1 MPMRPNKRTAALEN
15 TVPRLSS
22 EPLNIDLGAQPPPT
36 SPTAESNPTH
46 HQRATIPQRP
56 ISLVV
61 RNTRKSRNKHPH
73 LSIPR
78 YNHYLLARSLI
89 EGDQSPKSLAP
100 GGDLRGVRKT
110 VPPPFHNEVLPP
122 DFTVSDLIWQF
133 SAPDSQLDGALAALK
148 SYDPQTFNELVAG
161 FD

>member
-15 TVPRLSS
+15 AVARSNS
-22 EPLNIDLGAQPPPT
+22 EPLHTGLDPQPPPT
-36 SPTAESNPTH
+36 PTAESDQTPR
-46 HQRATIPQRP
+46 QRAAIPQRS

-61 RNTRKSRNKHPH
+61 RNTRRPRNKHPY

-89 EGDQSPKSLAP
+89 EGDQSPKLLAP
-100 GGDLRGVRKT
+100 RRELRGVDKA
-110 VPPPFHNEVLPP
+110 VPPPLHNEALPP
-122 DFTVSDLIWQF
+122 DFTVPDFIWQF
-133 SAPDSQLDGALAALK
+133 SAPDSQIDEALATLK